1 VNLRRGVKGFLR
13 DENLL
18 HLRSV
23 VAALKPVLE
32 KSWRNPPE
40 GVEPVPR
47 VGEIIH
53 DGHDVIDI
61 ENGRNTAKA
70 FKPKL

>member
-1 VNLRRGVKGFLR
+1 
-13 DENLL
+13 
-18 HLRSV
+18 